1 MEVKKQEAAQVSKVV
16 IPPVAGSWLER
27 IYRKMFQVNGE
38 KNDDKLNN
46 NKEDKKDGNKK
57 KRKGGNKKGGKGKK
71 KKV

>member
-1 MEVKKQEAAQVSKVV
+1 M

-27 IYRKMFQVNGE
+27 IYKAGRKMFQGNGE
-38 KNDDKLNN
+38 KNESEEVLDDKLNN

-57 KRKGGNKKGGKGKK
+57 KRKGGNKKAGKGKK